1 MTIFSSKLQEKVH
14 HCCLAPSPHLL
25 QWENSF
31 LANIGFLGL
40 GIMGMPMTLRL
51 IKAGHRLTVWSHSFD
66 KAQRFAKENGC
77 DLAST
82 PAEVARKSET
92 IFICVGDTAM
102 SRDVIL
108 GENGLVEAAQ
118 PDCLI
123 VDCSTISPTASKEIA
138 VELGKRQIRF
148 LDAPCTGSKAG
159 AESGTLS
166 FMIGGDEAV
175 FEEAR
180 SLFEVMGQRMYY
192 CGEHGKGLHAKVTQ
206 NLILGN
212 IIQAF
217 NEGLVLSTKGGVSP
231 EVMIDIINNTGARSG
246 YVAAK
251 AESVLRGDFSTTFSV
266 RWLEKDLGLALAV
279 GATLT
284 TPLPVTAASQQ
295 QLRAAIA
302 LGYGDEDVS
311 GSIRVLE
318 DMAVCRVR
326 RRALGEA

>member
-1 MTIFSSKLQEKVH
+1 MTIFESKLQEKSV
-14 HCCLAPSPHLL
+14 LPAAWPLQHLL
-25 QWENSF
+25 QWESSV

-51 IKAGHRLTVWSHSFD
+51 IKAGHRLTVWSHSLD
-66 KAQRFAKENGC
+66 KGARFAEINGC
-77 DLAST
+77 KSANT
-82 PAEVARKSET
+82 PAEVAQECDV
-92 IFICVGDTAM
+92 IFICVGDTEM
-102 SRDVIL
+102 SREVIL
-108 GENGLVEAAQ
+108 GENGLIDGAQ
-118 PDCLI
+118 PGCLI
-123 VDCSTISPTASKEIA
+123 VDCSTISPMVSKDIA
-138 VELGKRQIRF
+138 LELNKRQIRF

-159 AESGTLS
+159 AETGTLS
-166 FMIGGDEAV
+166 FMIGGDKAV

-180 SLFEVMGQRMYY
+180 PLFEAMGQRMYY

-251 AESVLRGDFSTTFSV
+251 AETVLLGDFSPTFSV

-302 LGYGDEDVS
+302 MGYGDEDVS

-318 DMAVCRVR
+318 DIAVCKVR
-326 RRALGEA
+326 HSEALS